1 MTDARR
7 RPFRLLL
14 SVVATAAGLALLA
27 WQIADAGPALILEHL
42 SNVGLPGFLAI
53 LVISGARLLMRAL
66 AWRSLIPEAPP
77 LRQALAATISGDA
90 VGNLTLLSLLAS
102 EPTKAMYLGGRADA
116 SRVFA
121 ALAAENYFYSL
132 SVAVYVTLGTGAML
146 VSFANLPAAA
156 EETMPSI
163 AQIRI
168 AGLVT
173 LVAMA
178 AVLLAGIWLAWR
190 QPRMLT
196 MLVSRLPGRR
206 AQAFAARLQT
216 FEAGVYG
223 ATAHPEARIGRL
235 LACEGTFHVLSFVEA
250 WLTLWLLTGG
260 SYMIESFVLDTV
272 SRVVK
277 IVFRAVPM
285 QIGVDEATAEPVS
298 RAIGFADGIGVATAL
313 VRKARVAFWSL
324 VGIVLLTR
332 KGLSR

>member
-66 AWRSLIPEAPP
+66 AWRSLIPDAPP
-77 LRQALAATISGDA
+77 LRRALAATISGDA

-146 VSFANLPAAA
+146 VSFANLPA
-156 EETMPSI
+156 
-163 AQIRI
+163 QIRI

-190 QPRMLT
+190 QPRMLA

-216 FEAGVYG
+216 FEASVYG

-235 LACEGTFHVLSFVEA
+235 LACECTFHVLSFVEA

-277 IVFRAVPM
+277 IVFRVVPM
-285 QIGVDEATAEPVS
+285 QVGVDEATAEPVA
-298 RAIGFADGIGVATAL
+298 RAIDLADGIGVATAL

-324 VGIVLLTR
+324 IGIVLLTR
-332 KGLSR
+332 KGLSTRTPT

>member
-1 MTDARR
+1 MTDVRR
-7 RPFRLLL
+7 RPVRLLI
-14 SVVATAAGLALLA
+14 SVAATAAGLALLA
-27 WQIADAGPALILEHL
+27 WQIADAGPTLILERL
-42 SNVGLPGFLAI
+42 SNVGLPGVLAI
-53 LVISGARLLMRAL
+53 LAISGTRLLLRAI
-66 AWRSLIPEAPP
+66 AWRSLIADAPP
-77 LRQALAATISGDA
+77 LRRAVAATISGDA

-121 ALAAENYFYSL
+121 ALAAENFFYSL

-146 VSFANLPAAA
+146 LSFENLPG
-156 EETMPSI
+156 E
-163 AQIRI
+163 IRV

-173 LVAMA
+173 LAGMA
-178 AVLLAGIWLAWR
+178 AVLLAGIGLAWR

-206 AQAFAARLQT
+206 AEAFAGRLQAFEASVYGSTSHAGARL
-216 FEAGVYG
+216 
-223 ATAHPEARIGRL
+223 GRL
-235 LACEGTFHVLSFVEA
+235 LVCESGFHVLSFVEA

-260 SYMIESFVLDTV
+260 SYLIESFVLDTV

-285 QIGVDEATAEPVS
+285 QVGVDEATAETVA
-298 RAIGFADGIGVATAL
+298 RAIDLADGIGVATAL

-324 VGIVLLTR
+324 IGIVLLTR
-332 KGLSR
+332 KGLRTG